1 MDKDKII
8 EYLGE
13 IDVRLAEIIDEYKVA
28 EDVNKFL
35 LNLAIGNIETIE
47 EAQIKASELWWSYGR
62 QKM

>member
-35 LNLAIGNIETIE
+35 LNLAIGNVETIE
-47 EAQIKASELWWSYGR
+47 EAQIKASELWWSYDR